1 MASLAHHLGVTQKV
15 SYTQYVVVHIEGHHC
30 VSCCSQETLAWLAN
44 PANTDPDALPPG
56 LEGFDPVP
64 YLSAAVPI
72 TLATF
77 GTQMVHELGHR
88 VLASLRKVPSL
99 QSQRRPSGTQL
110 LAMLEQS
117 SRGGS

>member
-1 MASLAHHLGVTQKV
+1 MF
-15 SYTQYVVVHIEGHHC
+15 
-30 VSCCSQETLAWLAN
+30 SCTQETLAWLAN

-88 VLASLRKVPSL
+88 ILASLRKVL
-99 QSQRRPSGTQL
+99 KTRLGAHL
-110 LAMLEQS
+110 
-117 SRGGS
+117 

>member
-1 MASLAHHLGVTQKV
+1 MTGFGCHTSRWP
-15 SYTQYVVVHIEGHHC
+15 SPIVVGWA
-30 VSCCSQETLAWLAN
+30 QETLAWLAN

-77 GTQMVHELGHR
+77 GIQMVHELGHR
-88 VLASLRKVPSL
+88 VLASLRKVMCSITLQCPSEI
-99 QSQRRPSGTQL
+99 TV
-110 LAMLEQS
+110 LAVLSMKRAEG
-117 SRGGS
+117 RV